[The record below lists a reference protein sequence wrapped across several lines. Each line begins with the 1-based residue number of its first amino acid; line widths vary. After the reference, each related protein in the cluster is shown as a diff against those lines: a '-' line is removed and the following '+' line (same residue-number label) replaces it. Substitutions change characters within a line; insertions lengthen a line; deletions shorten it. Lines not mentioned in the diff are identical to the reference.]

1 MAPEPT
7 SNPETPVS
15 RIETMRERMAET
27 LRLEAS
33 MIHAA
38 SERLTDDCDAIVD
51 LLASCKGRILLTGL
65 GKTGFVARKAAA
77 TLCSTGAPAIFLHP
91 SEAVHGDLGIVT
103 ENDVVVAL
111 SYSGQTQEILGIVG
125 FVHRAGVPIIGI
137 TGKPDSE
144 LGQRCSVLIN
154 IQVPDEADPIS
165 LAPTNSSTAALAM
178 CDALA
183 VTLMHRRGFTS
194 EQFAIF
200 HPGGNLGRKLL
211 LKTSEIMKSGDEIPT
226 IDESE
231 SIKSAIVVI
240 SQKRLGAAIVTDKS
254 NNVIGLL
261 TDGDLRRVFEHHE
274 NPLADK
280 ISRHMTSNPTTAND
294 QSLAAHAL
302 HVMEEKQIT
311 VLPITDEAEKLVG
324 IVHLHDL
331 IRAGLA

>member
-1 MAPEPT
+1 MNSDPSKKSDPT
-7 SNPETPVS
+7 ETVQQI
-15 RIETMRERMAET
+15 RAV
-27 LRLEAS
+27 LRDEAS
-33 MIHAA
+33 
-38 SERLTDDCDAIVD
+38 AINFVADNVDESVDVAVD
-51 LLASCKGRILLTGL
+51 LLQNCTGRVIVTGM
-65 GKTGFVARKAAA
+65 GKMGCIARKAAA
-77 TLCSTGAPAIFLHP
+77 TFASTGTPAIFLHAA
-91 SEAVHGDLGIVT
+91 EAAHGDLGIVT

-125 FVHRAGVPIIGI
+125 FVHRVGVPIIGI
-137 TGKPDSE
+137 TGNLESE
-144 LGQRCSVLIN
+144 LARRCRVLIN
-154 IQVPDEADPIS
+154 VQVPSEADPIS

-183 VTLMHRRGFTS
+183 VTLMQRRGFTS

-226 IDESE
+226 IAASE
-231 SIKSAIVVI
+231 TIKSAIVVI
-240 SQKRLGAAIVTDKS
+240 SQKRLGAAIVTDDSK
-254 NNVIGLL
+254 NVIGLL

-280 ISRHMTSNPTTAND
+280 ISEHMTRNPNTVND

-302 HVMEEKQIT
+302 HMMEEKQIT
-311 VLPITDEAEKLVG
+311 VLPVTDQNEKLVG

>member
-1 MAPEPT
+1 MNSDPGKKSDP
-7 SNPETPVS
+7 
-15 RIETMRERMAET
+15 AET
-27 LRLEAS
+27 VQQIRAVLRDEAS
-33 MIHAA
+33 
-38 SERLTDDCDAIVD
+38 AIKFVADNVDENIALAVD
-51 LLASCKGRILLTGL
+51 LLQNCTGRVIVTGM
-65 GKTGFVARKAAA
+65 GKMGCIARKAAA
-77 TLCSTGAPAIFLHP
+77 TFASTGTPAIFLHAA
-91 SEAVHGDLGIVT
+91 EAAHGDLGIVT

-311 VLPITDEAEKLVG
+311 VLPITDEDEKLVG